1 MEEKDSAIN
10 SEKMTAPS
18 FKLLVTTPMAG
29 IMLSGKAK
37 SEWSDLLESVG
48 SVYESAAED
57 THGEVKEALTTVSF
71 MLEAGDRLIR
81 KYFENDSLNFD
92 RMMEIS
98 ATGADVWV
106 CKLTDGEIEKPDVI
120 KLFQTLQA
128 GLIEAVG
135 DQREENE
142 MIDQLI
148 EIQDKVIE
156 HISSLN

>member
-10 SEKMTAPS
+10 SEKMIAPS

-29 IMLSGKAK
+29 IMLSGKDK

-48 SVYESAAED
+48 SVYASAAGD
-57 THGEVKEALTTVSF
+57 THGEVNEALTTVSF
-71 MLEAGDRLIR
+71 MLQGGDRLIR
-81 KYFENDSLNFD
+81 KYFGNESLSLD

-106 CKLTDGEIEKPDVI
+106 CKLTDGEVEKSDVI

-135 DQREENE
+135 DLREENE
-142 MIDQLI
+142 VIEQLI
-148 EIQDKVIE
+148 QVQDKVIE